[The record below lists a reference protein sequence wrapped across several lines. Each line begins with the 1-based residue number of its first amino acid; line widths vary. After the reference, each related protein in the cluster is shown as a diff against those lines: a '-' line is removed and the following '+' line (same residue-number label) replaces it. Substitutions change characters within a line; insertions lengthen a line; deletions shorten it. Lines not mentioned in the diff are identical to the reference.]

1 MKSLAEAR
9 IKRSQALKLAGE
21 GRSFEEIAREVG
33 FTHRGSA
40 HRAVYKALA
49 EHEADDVRQLR
60 AMEMARLDY
69 MLSRIWHRIEDG
81 DVQAIATAIRICD
94 AQCRISGVYGPGRS
108 RASRED
114 ELVTLVQPG
123 VKATQEGQRAS
134 CPEREV
140 S

>member
-9 IKRSQALKLAGE
+9 IKRSQALKLASE
-21 GRSFEEIAREVG
+21 GRSFEEIAQEVG

-49 EHEADDVRQLR
+49 EHEAEDARELR

-69 MLSRIWHRIEDG
+69 MLSRIWHRIEEG
-81 DVQAIATAIRICD
+81 DVQAISTAIRISD
-94 AQCRISGVYGPGRS
+94 LRCRITGIYGPGRS
-108 RASRED
+108 RASRGD

-123 VKATQEGQRAS
+123 VKATQEGQRATS
-134 CPEREV
+134 PDAA
-140 S
+140 SA